1 MNETKSAPDA
11 VHNAPSIGDHS
22 PQAHASV
29 QDRAGLYIAIVALVI
44 AAISLGIS
52 LMQPAVTNAKVENLQ
67 DRVQTA
73 ERESRVMQERW
84 NDLKVEL
91 AKRGISVSDH

>member
-1 MNETKSAPDA
+1 MNEQRIAPDTI
-11 VHNAPSIGDHS
+11 HNAPSDYQGDGS
-22 PQAHASV
+22 SRAV
-29 QDRAGLYIAIVALVI
+29 INDRTGLYIAVI
-44 AAISLGIS
+44 AIVMSGISLGIS

-67 DRVQTA
+67 DRVVTA
-73 ERESRVMQERW
+73 EREARVMQERW